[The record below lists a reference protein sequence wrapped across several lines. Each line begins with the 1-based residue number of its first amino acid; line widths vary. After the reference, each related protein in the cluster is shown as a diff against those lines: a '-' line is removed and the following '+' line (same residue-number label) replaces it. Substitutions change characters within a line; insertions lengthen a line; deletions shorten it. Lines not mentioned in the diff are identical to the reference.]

1 MCIFHSFIQND
12 YRFFSKILDKYYLV
26 LNTGYIKSLNI
37 PNCFHLCFLSHN
49 LIGMQ
54 HWKQLNNKSKI
65 ITSYSWPSLFK
76 GGGNCPLKDIY
87 AFKIVFSYQT
97 KSFKKFK
104 AWSFKKFCYTKK
116 FSLSLERFSFRF
128 SILKLSKSFLIQLV
142 KYVLRNSCSGTVLV
156 LTFQCFVKLLRRN

>member
-1 MCIFHSFIQND
+1 MCIFHSFKQND

-26 LNTGYIKSLNI
+26 LNTGYIKSFNI

-76 GGGNCPLKDIY
+76 GGGNYPLKDIY

-104 AWSFKKFCYTKK
+104 AWSFKIFVHKIF
-116 FSLSLERFSFRF
+116 FPLSLEGFSFRF
-128 SILKLSKSFLIQLV
+128 SILNFPKAFWLNWS
-142 KYVLRNSCSGTVLV
+142 NTCSATPVRV
-156 LTFQCFVKLLRRN
+156 PY